1 MAINGVDEN
10 NPYSFLN
17 TREAQASQK
26 KEEKD
31 AGTLA
36 MEDFMSLMTTQLKN
50 QDPLKPMES
59 GEFLGQIA
67 AFGTV
72 SGIGD
77 LQKSFEGFAKSMQ
90 SDQAL
95 QGSSLVGRSVLV
107 PSSIGTMSAE
117 GGLKGQ
123 INVAEPVSD
132 LQVRIYKEV
141 GVPVRTIEMGQASG
155 YTNFVWDGFSDNG
168 EALPPGLY
176 QFKATGT
183 IDGDSTAFATATVAK
198 VESVLVGSGSQG
210 LTMNL
215 AGIGSVPFS
224 EAQEII

>member
-1 MAINGVDEN
+1 MAISGVEN

-17 TREAQASQK
+17 TGTVQK
-26 KEEKD
+26 KEEQD
-31 AGTLA
+31 AGELA
-36 MEDFMSLMTTQLKN
+36 LEDFMSLMTTQLQN

-77 LQKSFEGFAKSMQ
+77 LKTSFDSFAKSMQ

-95 QGSSLVGRSVLV
+95 QGSALVGHSVLV
-107 PSSIGTMSAE
+107 PSSIGSMTADN
-117 GGLKGQ
+117 GLQGR
-123 INVAEPVSD
+123 INVSESVTD
-132 LQVRIYKEV
+132 LKVQIFTET
-141 GVPVRTIEMGQASG
+141 GALVRTIEMGAASG
-155 YTNFVWDGFSDNG
+155 DTQFTWDGFDDSG
-168 EALPPGLY
+168 AALAPGTY

-183 IDGDSTAFATATVAK
+183 VGGENTAFATATIAK
-198 VESVLVGSGSQG
+198 VESVLVGGAGKG
-210 LTMNL
+210 LVMNL
-215 AGIGSVPFS
+215 AGIGAVPFS

>member
-1 MAINGVDEN
+1 MAINGIDSDGA
-10 NPYSFLN
+10 YSFLN
-17 TREAQASQK
+17 KNNNNVE
-26 KEEKD
+26 EEKD
-31 AGTLA
+31 AGALA
-36 MEDFMSLMTTQLKN
+36 LEDFMSLMTTQLKN

-59 GEFLGQIA
+59 GEFLSQIA

-77 LQKSFEGFAKSMQ
+77 LQKSFDGFASSMQ

-95 QGSSLVGRSVLV
+95 QGSTLVGRSVLV
-107 PSSIGTMSAE
+107 PSSIGTMTAE
-117 GGLKGQ
+117 SGLKGQ

-132 LQVRIYKEV
+132 LKVQVYNEI
-141 GVPVRTIEMGQASG
+141 GVPVKTIGMGSAAG
-155 YTNFVWDGFSDNG
+155 YTNFTWDGFDDNG
-168 EALPPGLY
+168 VSLPPGTY

-183 IDGDSTAFATATVAK
+183 IDGENTAFATATVAK
-198 VESVLVGSGSQG
+198 VESVLVGSGGQG

>member
-1 MAINGVDEN
+1 MAISSVDSS
-10 NPYSFLN
+10 NPYAFLN
-17 TREAQASQK
+17 SGSTDKSSDE
-26 KEEKD
+26 D

-59 GEFLGQIA
+59 GDFLGQIA

-77 LQKSFEGFAKSMQ
+77 LQTSFDSFAKSMQ

-107 PSSIGTMSAE
+107 PSSIGNLTSE
-117 GGLKGQ
+117 DGLKGQ
-123 INVAEPVSD
+123 INVAEPVTD
-132 LQVRIYKEV
+132 LKVQIYNES
-141 GVPVRTIEMGQASG
+141 GVAVRTIEMGAADG
-155 YTNFVWDGFSDNG
+155 YTNFSWDGFSDSG
-168 EALPPGLY
+168 EALTPGVY

-183 IDGDSTAFATATVAK
+183 VSGDNTAFATAVVAK
-198 VESVLVGSGSQG
+198 VDSVLVGSGGQG
-210 LTMNL
+210 LTLNL
-215 AGIGSVPFS
+215 GGIGSVPFS
-224 EAQEII
+224 EAQEIT